1 MLIEAGGLNE
11 HANVT
16 QSPAVFYEAFI
27 FSGSPPFGFTL
38 FRSFYRPCILSGQN
52 RIYTGRIGKI
62 DTQHFLQVRFYPAE
76 EDQVM
81 GDQVMQLRN
90 LSRKNTLTVKDIVQA
105 PFLLLGIRQIR
116 EQIKAAGLDQEG
128 IDIAPRV
135 GVE

>member
-27 FSGSPPFGFTL
+27 FSGSPPFVFTL

>member
-1 MLIEAGGLNE
+1 MAVSRCFRKLRLTLHAFYCITLSVLILVIMLIEAGGLNE

-27 FSGSPPFGFTL
+27 FSGSPPSL
-38 FRSFYRPCILSGQN
+38 FAWFRLFYRPCILSGQN

-81 GDQVMQLRN
+81 GDQVMQL
-90 LSRKNTLTVKDIVQA
+90 
-105 PFLLLGIRQIR
+105 
-116 EQIKAAGLDQEG
+116 
-128 IDIAPRV
+128 
-135 GVE
+135 

>member
-1 MLIEAGGLNE
+1 MLIDAGGLNE

-27 FSGSPPFGFTL
+27 FSGSPPFVFTL

>member
-27 FSGSPPFGFTL
+27 FSGSPPFVFTL
-38 FRSFYRPCILSGQN
+38 FRLFYRPCILSGQN

>member
-1 MLIEAGGLNE
+1 ME
-11 HANVT
+11 
-16 QSPAVFYEAFI
+16 SSF
-27 FSGSPPFGFTL
+27 FSGSPPSLFAL
-38 FRSFYRPCILSGQN
+38 FRLFYRPCILSGQN
-52 RIYTGRIGKI
+52 RIYTGRIGRI

>member
-27 FSGSPPFGFTL
+27 FSGSPPSL
-38 FRSFYRPCILSGQN
+38 FAWFRLFYRPCILSGQN
-52 RIYTGRIGKI
+52 RIYTGRIGRI

-76 EDQVM
+76 KDQVM
-81 GDQVMQLRN
+81 GDQVMQFRN
-90 LSRKNTLTVKDIVQA
+90 LSRKNALTVKDIVQA

-128 IDIAPRV
+128 IDIAPRM

>member
-27 FSGSPPFGFTL
+27 FSGSPPSL
-38 FRSFYRPCILSGQN
+38 FAWFRLFYRPCILSGQN
-52 RIYTGRIGKI
+52 RIYTGRIGRI

-81 GDQVMQLRN
+81 GDQVMGDQVMQLRN
-90 LSRKNTLTVKDIVQA
+90 PLGRPDPDKPEFPRRKVSSSKSEYR
-105 PFLLLGIRQIR
+105 FS
-116 EQIKAAGLDQEG
+116 
-128 IDIAPRV
+128 V
-135 GVE
+135 G

>member
-1 MLIEAGGLNE
+1 
-11 HANVT
+11 
-16 QSPAVFYEAFI
+16 
-27 FSGSPPFGFTL
+27 
-38 FRSFYRPCILSGQN
+38 
-52 RIYTGRIGKI
+52 
-62 DTQHFLQVRFYPAE
+62 
-76 EDQVM
+76 M

-105 PFLLLGIRQIR
+105 PFLFPGIRQIR